1 MAHYLLPDAIEV
13 FIGLLYFGSVVPLDP
28 NITVV
33 LGKAQE
39 T

>member
-1 MAHYLLPDAIEV
+1 VRYLVRDLIEA
-13 FIGLLYFGSVVPLDP
+13 FIWRLYFGSVVPLDP

-33 LGKAQE
+33 PGNARE